1 MTPQGMLGN
10 PSGAPTTNS
19 NIYNQV
25 AGMGANTL
33 NQAQAPEDSKQQPQM
48 ESLVEKATKR
58 FGAVFQNF
66 TDLLESY
73 PGSDK
78 EAQMAKD
85 ALANWFNSA
94 VNKIN
99 ESGGNSTY

>member
-1 MTPQGMLGN
+1 MSTPQGMLGN
-10 PSGAPTTNS
+10 SLGAPTANS

-25 AGMGANTL
+25 SSMGMS
-33 NQAQAPEDSKQQPQM
+33 NQEPPETSQQQPQM

-58 FGAVFQNF
+58 FGAVFQQF
-66 TDLLESY
+66 VDLTESY

-78 EAQMAKD
+78 ESQIVKD

-94 VNKIN
+94 AKKIN

>member
-10 PSGAPTTNS
+10 ALGAPAANS
-19 NIYNQV
+19 NLYNQV
-25 AGMGANTL
+25 AGMGANS
-33 NQAQAPEDSKQQPQM
+33 APAPDNSQQQPQM

-58 FGAVFQNF
+58 FGAVFQSF